1 MSRFTLPRD
10 IYYGPGALDE
20 LKVLAGHKK
29 AMIFTG
35 GSSMRRGGFLQKTEE
50 VLKAAGLETAL
61 FEGIE
66 PDPSIETVMKGAP
79 NLNRTLSLL
88 SAAVRLSTQP
98 KPCGYFTNT
107 PIKHSRILKHRSPC
121 PSCATRQF
129 S

>member
-50 VLKAAGLETAL
+50 ALKAAGLETAL
-61 FEGIE
+61 FEGIRSFHRNSYE
-66 PDPSIETVMKGAP
+66 R
-79 NLNRTLSLL
+79 RTGH
-88 SAAVRLSTQP
+88 A
-98 KPCGYFTNT
+98 
-107 PIKHSRILKHRSPC
+107 RI
-121 PSCATRQF
+121 
-129 S
+129 

>member
-66 PDPSIETVMKGAP
+66 PDPSIETVER
-79 NLNRTLSLL
+79 RTGH
-88 SAAVRLSTQP
+88 A
-98 KPCGYFTNT
+98 
-107 PIKHSRILKHRSPC
+107 RI
-121 PSCATRQF
+121 
-129 S
+129 

>member
-66 PDPSIETVMKGAP
+66 PDPSIETVTEYLVKRCVGIDRIVIRMSG
-79 NLNRTLSLL
+79 LL
-88 SAAVRLSTQP
+88 SHA
-98 KPCGYFTNT
+98 G
-107 PIKHSRILKHRSPC
+107 RIRMSVDCTC
-121 PSCATRQF
+121 P
-129 S
+129 

>member
-50 VLKAAGLETAL
+50 V
-61 FEGIE
+61 FRFI
-66 PDPSIETVMKGAP
+66 
-79 NLNRTLSLL
+79 
-88 SAAVRLSTQP
+88 
-98 KPCGYFTNT
+98 
-107 PIKHSRILKHRSPC
+107 
-121 PSCATRQF
+121 
-129 S
+129 